1 MSTMSTK
8 KTNKRYDTII
18 IGGGPA
24 GLAAAYASLKAGK
37 NTAVI
42 ERNDRPGKKLLITG
56 KGRCNIT
63 NAADISDFIANVP
76 VNSNFLYSAFYTFT
90 NDDLIRLLNDN
101 GLETKVER
109 GQRVFP
115 KSDRAADVL
124 KTLMKITSCADF
136 IYNTRVKSVLTEDA
150 CAVGV
155 KTYDNSEIYADRII
169 IATGGKSY
177 SATGSTGDGY
187 RLASAMGHTII
198 EPKPSL
204 VPLETD
210 EVYDLMGLSL
220 KNIGIKVRNKN
231 VKIIYED
238 FGEMVFT
245 HFGVSGPVILSASS
259 HIRNADGHTLSIDLK
274 PALSEKQ
281 LDARILRDFEEFSRK
296 NFSNSLDELLPKKLI
311 PVVVELSGIPPET
324 KIHQITKA
332 QRQALLDVIKNF
344 TLHIKGMRPIDE
356 AIITSGGVKVSE
368 INPSTMESK
377 LVKNLYFAGEVIDVD
392 AYTGGFNLQIA
403 FSTGFLAGNS

>member
-115 KSDRAADVL
+115 KSDRAADVV

-155 KTYDNSEIYADRII
+155 ITYDNSEIYADRII

-231 VKIIYED
+231 GKIIYED

>member
-8 KTNKRYDTII
+8 KTNKCYDTII

-231 VKIIYED
+231 GKIIYED

>member
-231 VKIIYED
+231 GKIIYED

>member
-115 KSDRAADVL
+115 KSDRAADVV

-155 KTYDNSEIYADRII
+155 ITYDNSEIYADRII

-231 VKIIYED
+231 GKIIYED

-356 AIITSGGVKVSE
+356 AIITTGGVKVSE

>member
-8 KTNKRYDTII
+8 KTNKHYETLI

-37 NTAVI
+37 ATAVI

-63 NAADISDFIANVP
+63 NAADISDFISNVP

-109 GQRVFP
+109 GQRIFP

-124 KTLMKITSCADF
+124 KTLLKITSGADF
-136 IYNTRVKSVLTEDA
+136 IYNTRVKSVMTENGS
-150 CAVGV
+150 AVGV
-155 KTYDNSEIYADRII
+155 KAYDNSEIYADRVI

-187 RLASAMGHTII
+187 RLASELGHTVI

-210 EVYDLMGLSL
+210 EVYDLMGLAL
-220 KNIGIKVRNKN
+220 KNIGIKIRNKN
-231 VKIIYED
+231 GKIIYED

-259 HIRNADGHTLSIDLK
+259 HLRKIDEQTLSIDLK

-281 LDARILRDFEEFSRK
+281 LDARIIRDFEEFSRK

-332 QRQALLDVIKNF
+332 QRHTLLKVMKDF

-356 AIITSGGVKVSE
+356 AIITSGGIKVSE

-403 FSTGFLAGNS
+403 FSTGFLSGNS

>member
-1 MSTMSTK
+1 MMSMK
-8 KTNKRYDTII
+8 KTNNQYETII
-18 IGGGPA
+18 IGGGAA
-24 GLAAAYASLKAGK
+24 GLAAAYGSLKAGRK
-37 NTAVI
+37 TAVL

-76 VNSNFLYSAFYTFT
+76 VNSSFLYSAFYTFT
-90 NDDLIRLLNDN
+90 NDNLVKLLNDN

-115 KSDRAADVL
+115 KSDKSSDVL
-124 KTLMKITSCADF
+124 KTLLKITSGADF
-136 IYNTRVKSVLTEDA
+136 YLHTRVKSIITEGGS
-150 CAVGV
+150 AVGV
-155 KTYDNSEIYADRII
+155 KTYDNSEMYADKVI
-169 IATGGKSY
+169 IATGGMSY
-177 SATGSTGDGY
+177 RATGSSGDGY
-187 RLASAMGHTII
+187 KLASYLGHTVVK
-198 EPKPSL
+198 PTPSL
-204 VPLETD
+204 VPLETT

-220 KNIGIKVRNKN
+220 KNVAVKIKNKN
-231 VKIIYED
+231 GKIIYED

-259 HIRNADGHTLSIDLK
+259 HIRKIDGHTLSIDLK

-296 NFSNSLDELLPKKLI
+296 NLSNSLDELLPKKII
-311 PVVVELSGIPPET
+311 PVVIKLSGIPPET
-324 KIHQITKA
+324 KTHQITRQ
-332 QRQALLDVIKNF
+332 QRQELLDAIKNF
-344 TLHIKGMRPIDE
+344 ELHLKGMRPIDE
-356 AIITSGGVKVSE
+356 AIITSGGIKVSE

-403 FSTGFLAGNS
+403 FSTGFLSGNS